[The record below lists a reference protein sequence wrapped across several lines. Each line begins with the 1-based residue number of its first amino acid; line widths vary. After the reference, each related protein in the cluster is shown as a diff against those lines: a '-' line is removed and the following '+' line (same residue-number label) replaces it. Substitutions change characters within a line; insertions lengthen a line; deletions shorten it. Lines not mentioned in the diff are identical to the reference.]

1 MKAMANVNGSITPL
15 NEAKISILD
24 RGFQYGDSIYEVV
37 RTYQGVPFMQDE
49 HLDRLENSA
58 RLAKMKISQSRQ
70 KLNEEIRKTIAAA
83 SPQTGEDVFVRYTI
97 SRGVG
102 PLDLDPATATETAYV
117 IIVKEI
123 PAWREDFYSKG
134 MKIAIP
140 ETLRNSP
147 LALDPNIKSGNYLN
161 NILAV
166 EEAKAKGADDAL
178 MLSLEGKLTEA
189 SNSNIVFV
197 KGNKIV
203 TPLHEPKT
211 STGNLRGITRTM
223 LQALCQKS
231 EVEYAEVPLTPADIQ
246 TATECF
252 VTSATREIMPVREIL
267 LQDGSCKKYGDGP
280 GKITQSLQLAYKN
293 HTLAYVKE
301 NKKNAW
307 F

>member
-1 MKAMANVNGSITPL
+1 MKPMANVNGSITPL

-37 RTYQGVPFMQDE
+37 RTYQGVPFMQEE

-58 RLAKMKISQSRQ
+58 RLAKMKISQSRREI
-70 KLNEEIRKTIAAA
+70 NEEIRKTITAAA
-83 SPQTGEDVFVRYTI
+83 PASGEDVFVRYTI

-102 PLDLDPATATETAYV
+102 PLDLDPSTATETSYV

-123 PAWREDFYSKG
+123 PSWREDFYSRG
-134 MKIAIP
+134 MKIAVP
-140 ETLRNSP
+140 DTLRNSP

-178 MLSLEGKLTEA
+178 MLSLDGKLTEA

-197 KGNKIV
+197 KENKII

-211 STGNLRGITRTM
+211 STGNLRGITRT
-223 LQALCQKS
+223 LLHALCQKS
-231 EVEYAEVPLTPADIQ
+231 NLEYAEIPLTPNDILS
-246 TATECF
+246 ATECF

-267 LQDGSCKKYGDGP
+267 LQNGSSKKFGDGP
-280 GKITQSLQLAYKN
+280 GKITQCLQQAYKN
-293 HTLAYVKE
+293 HTTIYVKE
-301 NKKNAW
+301 NQKNAW